1 MPLPS
6 DAEPGIQPP
15 PKADAHAKSL
25 GAFLHRNRVE
35 LVARCQQKVNRRR
48 APLAPP
54 RAIDPGV
61 PRFLQQL
68 EEVLDAEQQGG
79 THLERSSQPTPSKLE
94 IGQAAARHGAVLL
107 QQGFSVDQV
116 VHEYG
121 DICQAVTELALAQ
134 DAPFTTDEF
143 RILNRCLDNAIAGA
157 VAAYQGGAEQSRVD
171 EAAGRARATAHAD
184 PRMPAAD
191 IHCAAQFLGDQG
203 GSGGHHR
210 RHRIA
215 VGTLVRPIV
224 AALRGTLAAGGK
236 CLAANKRLTPWE
248 QR

>member
-6 DAEPGIQPP
+6 DVDPGIQPP

-25 GAFLHRNRVE
+25 GAFVQRNRGE
-35 LVARCQQKVNRRR
+35 LIARCQQKVARRR
-48 APLAPP
+48 APMAPP

-68 EEVLDAEQQGG
+68 EDVLEAEQQGG
-79 THLERSSQPTPSKLE
+79 IRQNQASQPGPTKLE
-94 IGQAAARHGAVLL
+94 IGQAAAVHGAALL
-107 QQGFSVDQV
+107 QQGFTVDQV

-157 VAAYQGGAEQSRVD
+157 VAAYQGGAEQNMVEETASAHVRLHMLTHECQRLVAIAQHSFSAIKAGQVGIIGATGSLLAHSLDQLLLLSEERLPQAVD
-171 EAAGRARATAHAD
+171 
-184 PRMPAAD
+184 
-191 IHCAAQFLGDQG
+191 
-203 GSGGHHR
+203 
-210 RHRIA
+210 
-215 VGTLVRPIV
+215 
-224 AALRGTLAAGGK
+224 ALRQTSD
-236 CLAANKRLTPWE
+236 
-248 QR
+248 

>member
-79 THLERSSQPTPSKLE
+79 THLERSSQPAPSKLE

-171 EAAGRARATAHAD
+171 EAAGAHVRLHMLTHECQRLTSIALHSFSAIRAGQVGITGATGSLLAHS
-184 PRMPAAD
+184 
-191 IHCAAQFLGDQG
+191 LDQLLLL
-203 GSGGHHR
+203 SEER
-210 RHRIA
+210 LPLA
-215 VGTLVRPIV
+215 VN
-224 AALRGTLAAGGK
+224 ALRQTSD
-236 CLAANKRLTPWE
+236 
-248 QR
+248 